1 MLRKEIQEKLDCV
14 RWGSLEEETKEQLL
28 QMAECW
34 ENKVGLCTIDF
45 GENLAIVGELVDNGE
60 EITLQI
66 DNEAIFYNPQGDINS
81 DLKLFELYNGKK
93 ADFKVNEVFT
103 VSEAARKLNITE
115 AAIRYHINKGSLIE
129 GIDYRKA
136 GGTTLITLEALRYLY
151 KENNE
156 IR

>member
-1 MLRKEIQEKLDCV
+1 MLRKEIQEKLESV

-28 QMAECW
+28 QIAECW
-34 ENKVGLCTIDF
+34 ENKVGLCTVDF
-45 GENLAIVGELVDNGE
+45 GDNLAITGELVENEE

-66 DNEAIFYNPQGDINS
+66 DDEAIFYNPQGDINS
-81 DLKLFELYNGKK
+81 YLKFFELYNGKK
-93 ADFKVNEVFT
+93 ADFTVNAVFT

-115 AAIRYHINKGSLIE
+115 AAIRYHLKKGILIE